1 MSCHAG
7 SAAQA
12 RRTAKGGAPSVLCRV
27 PGVAPE
33 TSSVRT
39 QTVHEFYT
47 VMRMQPSCLYR
58 LRSLAVTCCGAA
70 DCCIHPPLPVDPVP
84 MDDEEEQEL
93 LPGDE
98 VSRL

>member
-1 MSCHAG
+1 MLCHAG

-12 RRTAKGGAPSVLCRV
+12 RRTAKGELRQFCRV

-47 VMRMQPSCLYR
+47 V
-58 LRSLAVTCCGAA
+58 AA
-70 DCCIHPPLPVDPVP
+70 DAAFLPLSVAVLSLLPAAALPTAASTPPLPVDPVP

-93 LPGDE
+93 LPGD
-98 VSRL
+98 